1 MKLREQF
8 SSPGREVQPKKA
20 PDIDWN
26 KCFICQEDSAENLR
40 CRLNSKVGN
49 AQESYASLVERTR
62 KFKCFKELLA
72 QMNLESLEDGAELG
86 QSLLKHSAKDH
97 KKCYEIFSNAKLERM
112 EKSDIKN

>member
-1 MKLREQF
+1 ME
-8 SSPGREVQPKKA
+8 
-20 PDIDWN
+20 
-26 KCFICQEDSAENLR
+26 
-40 CRLNSKVGN
+40 
-49 AQESYASLVERTR
+49 ESYVSLVERIR
-62 KFKCFKELLA
+62 KFRCFKELPA